1 MIEAIK
7 NYDYKTKYNQ
17 TIEQIADISKDS
29 KIFNTINKTW
39 SSIFI
44 QTDANQLENISFNIR
59 KGESIKLQ
67 SQITDYVLENNT
79 NTQNHITLQPLE
91 ITLRGE
97 FGEVVRTIPRKNI
110 VNKTIQEKINPIG
123 LFNSDLEVK
132 AQRYINKVE
141 DLIEK
146 VDNLFYKVGKGFDYL
161 ANLMNQLPTQQ
172 QKAFYSLMMFWKMK
186 ILVNVKTE
194 FYQINNM
201 VIKSIEFTQGEE
213 TINKSEAVITLKQ
226 MNFSQE
232 ITIKATSKYYNKGA
246 PIQKKDEL
254 NSTLYKANE
263 LNILPTI

>member
-1 MIEAIK
+1 MIDTIK

-17 TIEQIADISKDS
+17 TVEQIADISKDS
-29 KIFNTINKTW
+29 KILNTINKTW
-39 SSIFI
+39 ESIFI

-59 KGESIKLQ
+59 KGESIRLQ
-67 SQITDYVLENNT
+67 SHITDYVLENNT
-79 NTQNHITLQPLE
+79 TVSNHITLQPLE

-110 VNKTIQEKINPIG
+110 VNKNIQDKINPIG
-123 LFNSDLEVK
+123 LFNTDFEVK

-146 VDNLFYKVGKGFDYL
+146 VDDLFYKVGRGIDYL

-172 QKAFYSLMMFWKMK
+172 QKAFYSLMMLWKMK
-186 ILVNVKTE
+186 TLVSVKTE

-201 VIKSIEFTQGEE
+201 VIQSIEFSQGED
-213 TINKSEAVITLKQ
+213 TINKSEATIHLKQ
-226 MNFSQE
+226 LNFTEE
-232 ITIKATSKYYNKGA
+232 ITVKATSKYYNKGA

-254 NSTLYKANE
+254 NSTLYKANQ
-263 LNILPTI
+263 LNILPTL